1 MGWIG
6 GAYPEIYMSTLFCRA
21 CGHNM
26 GANGR
31 FCGACGVQAAVELPM
46 DIAELQ
52 QPRLGRMS
60 AFFASQA
67 TLCLFTLLVFLGLVV
82 ALAPAGWRYA
92 NLQLRP
98 GNSQQTATSGT
109 RSMGTS
115 NAPARCN
122 QIVVIFN
129 STTSMARVSALL
141 EQLDTTIAF
150 GPNEN
155 GAFELSA
162 PSTAAANVADAL
174 NRAADAV
181 VSASLQRRCV

>member
-1 MGWIG
+1 
-6 GAYPEIYMSTLFCRA
+6 MSVLFCRA
-21 CGHNM
+21 CGHQL
-26 GANGR
+26 GPDSK
-31 FCGACGVQAAVELPM
+31 FCGACGMPVTDDLPM
-46 DIAELQ
+46 NITQMQ
-52 QPRLGRMS
+52 QRPLGRIS
-60 AFFASQA
+60 KFFAAQA

-92 NLQLRP
+92 NMQIKP
-98 GNSQQTATSGT
+98 GPGARAASNDT
-109 RSMGTS
+109 RSLGAGDTS
-115 NAPARCN
+115 NRCN

-129 STTSMARVSALL
+129 STTSVARVSALL

-162 PSTAAANVADAL
+162 PTTAAASVAEAL

-181 VSASLQRRCV
+181 VSASLQRRCL

>member
-1 MGWIG
+1 M
-6 GAYPEIYMSTLFCRA
+6 ATDSLFCVE
-21 CGHNM
+21 CGK
-26 GANGR
+26 A
-31 FCGACGVQAAVELPM
+31 Q
-46 DIAELQ
+46 IAPHAQ
-52 QPRLGRMS
+52 RLETLDHGMVGGIS
-60 AFFASQA
+60 TFFASQA
-67 TLCLFTLLVFLGLVV
+67 TLCLFTLLIFSGLVV

-92 NLQLRP
+92 NLQLRSA
-98 GNSQQTATSGT
+98 GAQQTATSDS
-109 RSMGTS
+109 RSAGIS

-129 STTSMARVSALL
+129 STATVSRVSALL

-162 PSTAAANVADAL
+162 PSAAAANVADAL

-181 VSASLQRRCV
+181 VDASLQRRCL

>member
-1 MGWIG
+1 
-6 GAYPEIYMSTLFCRA
+6 MSFSFCTS
-21 CGHNM
+21 CGHRLAPGSSICEECKTAV
-26 GANGR
+26 GAGFPIVFQKDLPSPGGR
-31 FCGACGVQAAVELPM
+31 LA
-46 DIAELQ
+46 
-52 QPRLGRMS
+52 

-67 TLCLFTLLVFLGLVV
+67 TLCLFTLMVFLGLVV

-92 NLQLRP
+92 SVQLKSGSGP
-98 GNSQQTATSGT
+98 AATSNDT
-109 RSMGTS
+109 RSLGVSIT
-115 NAPARCN
+115 PARCN

-129 STTSMARVSALL
+129 ATASFARVSTLL

-162 PSTAAANVADAL
+162 PSTAAAKVVDAL

-181 VSASLQRRCV
+181 VSASLQRRCL